1 MPEISPWLVV
11 LIGVGTVFAGLVMLI
26 LAIRIMTLC
35 VGAGRSKKNES
46 AGAVENVPVQPVYTQ
61 PQMPHDKL
69 VAVASAAIAEY
80 IGDDNSGLRILSI
93 KPVGGI
99 APVQMTDNRMRNVAI
114 AAAIAEA
121 IGTSPEGLRILSV
134 KRV

>member
-1 MPEISPWLVV
+1 MNPWLVV

-26 LAIRIMTLC
+26 IAIKIMTLC
-35 VGAGRSKKNES
+35 IGLGRKKEDTELKS
-46 AGAVENVPVQPVYTQ
+46 PAPAETAVPT

-80 IGDDNSGLRILSI
+80 IGNDAEGLRILSV
-93 KPVGGI
+93 KPVGS
-99 APVQMTDNRMRNVAI
+99 VQQDMSDVRLRNVAI

-134 KRV
+134 KKI